1 MYKHFFDILLSFL
14 WGPYQEVVLLQR
26 IIILNHTDP
35 YPLVDNMMFGV
46 SEVVM
51 ISFINLMESKA
62 TWKPASRNAQ
72 EGLTDMEMPVLL
84 MGGTI
89 P

>member
-1 MYKHFFDILLSFL
+1 M
-14 WGPYQEVVLLQR
+14 LQR

-46 SEVVM
+46 SVVM
-51 ISFINLMESKA
+51 VSFTKLMESKT
-62 TWKPASRNAQ
+62 TWKPASGNSREA
-72 EGLTDMEMPVLL
+72 LTDVEMPVLL